1 VLYLSKGDWMMN
13 DLQKEWLEAT
23 DEILNQYK
31 EWVKNNEK
39 FSFDD
44 ALYSAD
50 QINGSLNNEKFSSMW
65 TDESQE
71 KWQEIKNLFSMLVE
85 PGYFVSANSSSSIN

>member
-1 VLYLSKGDWMMN
+1 MN

-23 DEILNQYK
+23 DDILNQFK

-50 QINGSLNNEKFSSMW
+50 QINGSLNNEKFSPMW
-65 TDESQE
+65 TTESQE
-71 KWQEIKNLFSMLVE
+71 KWKEIKNLFSMLVE